1 MNTASACSAGSGKGL
16 AVPQDLPLLPDGA
29 DTPPRSGWAYVVD
42 LMLGRVATLLV
53 ASSALLLSLASFGV
67 LAGRVK
73 LSVHSGVAVGMIIAD
88 FAALL
93 LLIIVLAGRITRV
106 MLEHRRGAA
115 GARLH
120 VRLVFLF
127 GGVAAVPAIMVAV
140 FAIVFFN
147 FGIQAWFNQRVQT
160 ALDESN
166 QVAQG
171 YLTEH
176 ENDIRLD
183 ALAMANDLSQG
194 GAVFFG
200 NPNEFASY
208 LVTQAT
214 ARGLTQAVI
223 FEPLNGEIVAS
234 AGLFAGMAAT
244 VPDTRIIAMANTGQV
259 PVVSPPGSTVE
270 QAVVK
275 LDMTPPMMLMIEKP
289 TDPAILDHVAK
300 TKQAVAEY
308 QRLSKNRAGLEVSF
322 ALIIA
327 ILSLLVLSALIGFG
341 LVIAN
346 QIAKP
351 IGRLIRAAERVR
363 GGDLAVRVP
372 ETATGDEVAGLSR
385 AFNRMT
391 AQLAA
396 QRNELLDVNNQLDER
411 RRFTETVFDG
421 VSAGVIGLDKTGR
434 VELPNR
440 AASELLRID
449 LLPRIG
455 QNLADVVPEFAPLIT
470 AVMAAPERPATAQV
484 EHGLAMHK
492 RVLLVRLGAEMN
504 SGVPDGFIVT
514 FDDVTELMAAQRK
527 AAWADVARRIAHE
540 IKNPLTPIQ
549 LSAERLKRR
558 FAKEITSDPESF
570 TQCAETIVRHVGDI
584 GRMVDEFSS
593 FARMP
598 APVMRPESL
607 ERIAR
612 EAMVLQRVAHP
623 QIEWEVSIDAPLRA
637 VCDRRLLGQ
646 ALTNLLQN
654 AADAVAMRD
663 GSKHVA
669 LRLAAQDGMA
679 VLSVTDDGIGLP
691 ETDRARLIEPYVTHK
706 PKGTGLGL
714 AIVAKIMED
723 HGGRLELK
731 PAPGGVGAEVSL
743 SLPALN
749 ETTAEQDVRELPAE

>member
-1 MNTASACSAGSGKGL
+1 
-16 AVPQDLPLLPDGA
+16 
-29 DTPPRSGWAYVVD
+29 
-42 LMLGRVATLLV
+42 MLGRVATLLV
-53 ASSALLLSLASFGV
+53 ASVALVLGILTFAL
-67 LAGRVK
+67 LAGRVH
-73 LSVHSGVAVGMIIAD
+73 LSMHSGAAVGLIVSD

-93 LLIIVLAGRITRV
+93 LLILVLAGRVTRV
-106 MLEHRRGAA
+106 VLEHRRGAA

-127 GGVAAVPAIMVAV
+127 GAVASVPAVLVAV

-147 FGIQAWFNQRVQT
+147 FGVQAWFNNRVQT
-160 ALDESN
+160 ALAESS

-183 ALAMANDLSQG
+183 ALAMANDLSQS

-208 LVTQAT
+208 LVAQTSV
-214 ARGLTQAVI
+214 RGLTQAVI
-223 FEPLNGEIVAS
+223 FDPLNGQVIAS
-234 AGLFAGMAAT
+234 AGLFAGIAAS
-244 VPDTRIIAMANTGQV
+244 VPDRNAISQANNGQV
-259 PVVSPPGSTVE
+259 PVISPPGSTVE
-270 QAVVK
+270 QAVIK
-275 LDMTPPMMLMIEKP
+275 LDITPPLMLMVEKP
-289 TDPAILDHVAK
+289 IDPAILDHVNK
-300 TKQAVAEY
+300 TDEAVNEY
-308 QRLSKNRAGLEVSF
+308 QRLAKNRSQLEISF

-327 ILSLLVLSALIGFG
+327 VLTLLVLSALIGFG

-346 QIAKP
+346 QIARP
-351 IGRLIRAAERVR
+351 LGLLIRAAETVSE
-363 GGDLAVRVP
+363 GDLDVRVP
-372 ETATGDEVAGLSR
+372 ERGTGDEVEGLSR

-396 QRNELLDVNNQLDER
+396 QRGELLDVNNQLDER
-411 RRFTETVFDG
+411 RRFTETVLAG
-421 VSAGVIGLDKTGR
+421 VSAGVIGLDAKGR
-434 VELPNR
+434 IELPNR
-440 AASELLRID
+440 AASELLQLD
-449 LLPRIG
+449 LLPQIG
-455 QNLADVVPEFAPLIT
+455 RNLAEIVPEFAPLM
-470 AVMAAPERPATAQV
+470 ASVMAIPERSATAQI
-484 EHGLAMHK
+484 EHGTAAAK
-492 RVLLVRLGAEMN
+492 RVLLVRISAEMKEN
-504 SGVPDGFIVT
+504 VADGFIVT

-584 GRMVDEFSS
+584 GRMVDEFSA

-598 APVMRPESL
+598 QPVMRAESL
-607 ERIAR
+607 ERLAR
-612 EAMVLQRVAHP
+612 EAMVLQRVANRD
-623 QIEWEVSIDAPLRA
+623 IDWKVEIDSAPRA
-637 VCDRRLLGQ
+637 QCDRRQIGQ

-654 AADAVAMRD
+654 AADAVQMRE
-663 GSKHVA
+663 GARHVT
-669 LRLAAQDGMA
+669 LRLHQDGGMA

-691 ETDRARLIEPYVTHK
+691 ETGRDRLTEPYVTHK

-731 PAPGGVGAEVSL
+731 TAPGGTGAEVSL
-743 SLPALN
+743 ILPALP
-749 ETTAEQDVRELPAE
+749 EDAMLEEVKELPAR

>member
-1 MNTASACSAGSGKGL
+1 MSGRLTESESPPARSKL
-16 AVPQDLPLLPDGA
+16 A
-29 DTPPRSGWAYVVD
+29 WAVD

-53 ASSALLLSLASFGV
+53 ASVALALGIVTFAL
-67 LAGRVK
+67 LAGRVH
-73 LSVHSGVAVGMIIAD
+73 LTLHSGAALGLIVAD

-93 LLIIVLAGRITRV
+93 LLILVLAGRVTRV
-106 MLEHRRGAA
+106 VLEHRRGAA

-127 GGVAAVPAIMVAV
+127 GAVASVPALLVAV

-147 FGIQAWFNQRVQT
+147 FGVQAWFNNRVQT
-160 ALDESN
+160 ALAESN

-183 ALAMANDLSQG
+183 ALAMANDLSQS

-208 LVTQAT
+208 LVAQTSV
-214 ARGLTQAVI
+214 RGLTQAVI
-223 FEPLNGEIVAS
+223 FDPLGGQVIAS
-234 AGLFAGMAAT
+234 AGLFAGMAAS
-244 VPDTRIIAMANTGQV
+244 VPDRNAISQADAGQV
-259 PVVSPPGSTVE
+259 PVISPHGSTVE
-270 QAVVK
+270 QAVIK
-275 LDMTPPMMLMIEKP
+275 LDITPPLMLMVEKP
-289 TDPAILDHVAK
+289 IDPTILDHVNK
-300 TKQAVAEY
+300 TQEAVEEY
-308 QRLSKNRAGLEVSF
+308 QRLAKNRSRLEVSF

-327 ILSLLVLSALIGFG
+327 VLTLLVLSALIGFG

-351 IGRLIRAAERVR
+351 LGHLIRAAEAVSE
-363 GGDLAVRVP
+363 GDLDVRVP
-372 ETATGDEVAGLSR
+372 ERNTGDEVEGLSR

-391 AQLAA
+391 AQLAG
-396 QRNELLDVNNQLDER
+396 QRNELLDVNNLLDER
-411 RRFTETVFDG
+411 RRFTETVLAG
-421 VSAGVIGLDKTGR
+421 VSAGVIGLDAKGR
-434 VELPNR
+434 IELPNR
-440 AASELLRID
+440 AASDLLQLD
-449 LLPRIG
+449 LLPQIG
-455 QNLADVVPEFAPLIT
+455 RNLAEVVPEFSPLMAT
-470 AVMAAPERPATAQV
+470 VMAIPERAATAQV
-484 EHGLAMHK
+484 QHGTATAK
-492 RVLLVRLGAEMN
+492 RVLLVRVGAEMKE
-504 SGVPDGFIVT
+504 GVADGFIVT

-584 GRMVDEFSS
+584 GRMVDEFSA

-598 APVMRPESL
+598 QPVMRPESL
-607 ERIAR
+607 ERLAR
-612 EAMVLQRVAHP
+612 EAMVLQRVANRD
-623 QIEWEVSIDAPLRA
+623 IIWNVEINAPLRA
-637 VCDRRLLGQ
+637 RCDRRQIGQ

-654 AADAVAMRD
+654 AADAVEMRA
-663 GSKHVA
+663 GASHVT
-669 LRLAAQDGMA
+669 LRLHEEDGMA

-691 ETDRARLIEPYVTHK
+691 ETGRDRLTEPYVTHK

-731 PAPGGVGAEVSL
+731 TAPGGTGAEVSL
-743 SLPALN
+743 ILPALPDN
-749 ETTAEQDVRELPAE
+749 AIVEEAKELPAR

>member
-1 MNTASACSAGSGKGL
+1 MSS
-16 AVPQDLPLLPDGA
+16 DFE
-29 DTPPRSGWAYVVD
+29 TPARSSWPAYALD
-42 LMLGRVATLLV
+42 IMLGRVSTLLV
-53 ASSALLLSLASFGV
+53 ASVALLLGIASFAI
-67 LAGRVK
+67 LAGRIK
-73 LSVHSGVAVGMIIAD
+73 FDVHSGAAVGMIVAD

-93 LLIIVLAGRITRV
+93 LLILVLVGRVTRV
-106 MLEHRRGAA
+106 VLEHRRGAA

-120 VRLVFLF
+120 VQLVFLF
-127 GGVAAVPAIMVAV
+127 GGVAAVPAILVAI

-176 ENDIRLD
+176 DNNIRLD
-183 ALAMANDLSQG
+183 ALAMANDLSQNG
-194 GAVFFG
+194 TVFFG
-200 NPNEFASY
+200 DPNEFASY
-208 LVTQAT
+208 LVSQAT
-214 ARGLTQAVI
+214 VRGLTQAVI

-244 VPDTRIIAMANTGQV
+244 VPSARDIAMAQSGQV
-259 PVVSPPGSTVE
+259 PVISPPGSTVE

-275 LDMTPPMMLMIEKP
+275 LDITPPMMLMIEKP
-289 TDPAILDHVAK
+289 IDPAILDHVNK
-300 TKQAVAEY
+300 TQEAVAEY
-308 QRLSKNRAGLEVSF
+308 QRLAKNRAGLEISF
-322 ALIIA
+322 ALVIA
-327 ILSLLVLSALIGFG
+327 VLALLVLSALVGFG

-351 IGRLIRAAERVR
+351 IGHLIRAAEKVR
-363 GGDLAVRVP
+363 AGDLSVRVP
-372 ETATGDEVAGLSR
+372 ERATRDEMQGLSR

-396 QRNELLDVNNQLDER
+396 QRTELLDVNGQLDER
-411 RRFTETVFDG
+411 RRFTETVLAG
-421 VSAGVIGLDKTGR
+421 VSAGVIGLDRKGR
-434 VELPNR
+434 IELPNR

-455 QNLADVVPEFAPLIT
+455 QNLAEVVPEFESLIA
-470 AVMAAPERPATAQV
+470 AVVAAPERPATAEI
-484 EHGLAMHK
+484 EHGPAMHK
-492 RVLLVRLGAEMN
+492 RVLLVRIGAEMKAE
-504 SGVPDGFIVT
+504 VPDGFIVT
-514 FDDVTELMAAQRK
+514 FDDVTELLSAQRK

-558 FAKEITSDPESF
+558 FAKEITSDPEGF
-570 TQCAETIVRHVGDI
+570 TQCADTIVRHVGDI
-584 GRMVDEFSS
+584 GRMVDEFST

-598 APVMRPESL
+598 APVMRQESL

-612 EAMVLQRVAHP
+612 EAMVLQRVAQP
-623 QIEWEVSIDAPLRA
+623 QIEWTVQIDQPLRA
-637 VCDRRLLGQ
+637 ICDRRLLGQ

-654 AADAVAMRD
+654 AADALAMRE
-663 GSKHVA
+663 GAKHVS
-669 LRLAAQDGMA
+669 LRLSATNGEA

-691 ETDRARLIEPYVTHK
+691 DTDWTKLTEPYVTHK

-714 AIVAKIMED
+714 AIVRKIMED
-723 HGGRLELK
+723 HGGRLELER
-731 PAPGGVGAEVSL
+731 APGGFGAEVSL
-743 SLPALN
+743 ILPALP
-749 ETTAEQDVRELPAE
+749 EESGSKTDDIKEFPA